1 VGYRAKKVGGNV
13 RKGGFV
19 LVVSLLTIVSGC
31 SSSGNHIGNGAS
43 ASPGHSTPEDAVD
56 GYLTAF
62 KAGTSSWCSYI
73 DPASQGTC
81 EAGLTE
87 GSVGATGKFTIKG
100 EVIQGTEALVIVVG
114 SLCVH
119 ENLEETTIN
128 YCSNNSNTDSG
139 MPSGSLSFADAYAA
153 VTNAKSS
160 VLSPVP
166 CVEVNGLWY
175 ENAEETGSSTTET
188 TVPATTTP
196 TTPPTT

>member
-1 VGYRAKKVGGNV
+1 M
-13 RKGGFV
+13 RKGGLI
-19 LVVSLLTIVSGC
+19 LVVAVLAIVSGC
-31 SSSGNHIGNGAS
+31 SSSATPVSHGAI

-62 KAGTSSWCSYI
+62 MAGSSSWCSYI

-87 GSVGATGKFTIKG
+87 GSVSSTGKFTIKSQ
-100 EVIQGTEALVIVVG
+100 VIEGTDALVSVVG

-119 ENLEETTIN
+119 ENIEETTTN

-139 MPSGSLSFADAYAA
+139 MPSGSLSFTDAYAA
-153 VTNAKSS
+153 VTSAKSS

-175 ENAEETGSSTTET
+175 ENAEESGSNTTAT
-188 TVPATTTP
+188 TVPPISIPATT
-196 TTPPTT
+196 